1 MVVEFRAVVEELRAN
16 DQLRHTE
23 ILEIKQKNEQG
34 LQQLKQF
41 YE

>member
-16 DQLRHTE
+16 DQLRRSE
-23 ILEIKQKNEQG
+23 ILEIQQKNRQC
-34 LQQLKQF
+34 LQQMKQF

>member
-16 DQLRHTE
+16 DQLRRSE
-23 ILEIKQKNEQG
+23 ILELKQKNRQC
-34 LQQLKQF
+34 LQQVKQF